1 MGNKDTAALSRQENL
16 AQMGKFVLF
25 SISAGGIQVIVFTI
39 LEELFHLPY
48 WPSYLTALIASVV
61 YNFTVN
67 RRFTFKSANNIPKA
81 MAQLGIYYALFTPLS
96 TWWGDAL
103 VQRGISDYL
112 VLGGTMVVNL
122 VTEYCVNR
130 FIIYRTSMNTRG
142 KRQVVYQSK
151 PLHSSKYMPYR
162 DFPPHRL

>member
-1 MGNKDTAALSRQENL
+1 MENKETVALSKQENL
-16 AQMGKFVLF
+16 VQIGKFVLF
-25 SISAGGIQVIVFTI
+25 SISAGIIQVLVFTI

-81 MAQLGIYYALFTPLS
+81 MMQLGLYYAIFTPLS

-103 VQRGISDYL
+103 VQIGISDYL

-130 FIIYRTSMNTRG
+130 FIIYRTSMNTRT
-142 KRQVVYQSK
+142 
-151 PLHSSKYMPYR
+151 
-162 DFPPHRL
+162 

>member
-1 MGNKDTAALSRQENL
+1 MENKETVALSKQENL
-16 AQMGKFVLF
+16 VQIGKFVVF
-25 SISAGGIQVIVFTI
+25 SISAGIIQVLVFTI

-81 MAQLGIYYALFTPLS
+81 MMQLGLYYAIFTPLS

-130 FIIYRTSMNTRG
+130 FIIYRTSMNTRT
-142 KRQVVYQSK
+142 
-151 PLHSSKYMPYR
+151 
-162 DFPPHRL
+162 

>member
-1 MGNKDTAALSRQENL
+1 MCRHKEEIMETNEAAAVSKKENL
-16 AQMGKFVLF
+16 IQIGKFVLF
-25 SISAGGIQVIVFTI
+25 SISAGIIQVLVFTI
-39 LEELFHLPY
+39 CEELFHLPY

-81 MAQLGIYYALFTPLS
+81 MLQLAIYYAIFTPLS

-103 VQRGISDYL
+103 VQIGISDYI

-122 VTEYCVNR
+122 ITEFCVNR

-142 KRQVVYQSK
+142 
-151 PLHSSKYMPYR
+151 
-162 DFPPHRL
+162 

>member
-1 MGNKDTAALSRQENL
+1 METKDTAALSKQENL
-16 AQMGKFVLF
+16 VQIGKFVLF
-25 SISAGGIQVIVFTI
+25 SISAGIIQVIVFTT

-61 YNFTVN
+61 YNFTLN

-81 MAQLGIYYALFTPLS
+81 MTQLGIYYAIFTPLS

-103 VQRGISDYL
+103 VQIGVYDYL

-130 FIIYRTSMNTRG
+130 FIIYRNSMNTRKQLK
-142 KRQVVYQSK
+142 KREQGWRSR
-151 PLHSSKYMPYR
+151 LYR
-162 DFPPHRL
+162 P

>member
-1 MGNKDTAALSRQENL
+1 MENKETVALSKQENL
-16 AQMGKFVLF
+16 VQIGKFVVF
-25 SISAGGIQVIVFTI
+25 SISAGIIQVLVFTI

-81 MAQLGIYYALFTPLS
+81 MMQLGLYYAIFTPLS
-96 TWWGDAL
+96 TWCGDAL
-103 VQRGISDYL
+103 VQMGISDYL

-130 FIIYRTSMNTRG
+130 FIIYRTSMNTRT
-142 KRQVVYQSK
+142 
-151 PLHSSKYMPYR
+151 
-162 DFPPHRL
+162 

>member
-1 MGNKDTAALSRQENL
+1 MDTKGTVTLSKQENL
-16 AQMGKFVLF
+16 VQIGKFVLF
-25 SISAGGIQVIVFTI
+25 SISAGIIQVIVFTL
-39 LEELFHLPY
+39 LEEIFHLPY
-48 WPSYLTALIASVV
+48 WPSYLSALIASII

-81 MAQLGIYYALFTPLS
+81 MMQLGIYYAIFTPLS

-103 VQRGISDYL
+103 VQQGFSDYI
-112 VLGGTMVVNL
+112 VLGGTMIINL

-142 KRQVVYQSK
+142 KVGPEPS
-151 PLHSSKYMPYR
+151 P
-162 DFPPHRL
+162 

>member
-1 MGNKDTAALSRQENL
+1 MENKETVALSKQENL
-16 AQMGKFVLF
+16 VQIGKFVVF
-25 SISAGGIQVIVFTI
+25 SISAGIIQVLVFTI

-81 MAQLGIYYALFTPLS
+81 MMQLGLYYAIFTPLS

-103 VQRGISDYL
+103 VQIGISDYL

-130 FIIYRTSMNTRG
+130 FIIYRTSMNTRT
-142 KRQVVYQSK
+142 
-151 PLHSSKYMPYR
+151 
-162 DFPPHRL
+162 

>member
-1 MGNKDTAALSRQENL
+1 MENKETVALSKQENL
-16 AQMGKFVLF
+16 VQIGKFIVF
-25 SISAGGIQVIVFTI
+25 SISAGIIQVLVFTI

-81 MAQLGIYYALFTPLS
+81 MMQLGLYYAIFTPLS

-103 VQRGISDYL
+103 VQMGISDYL

-130 FIIYRTSMNTRG
+130 FIIYRTSMNTRT
-142 KRQVVYQSK
+142 
-151 PLHSSKYMPYR
+151 
-162 DFPPHRL
+162 

>member
-1 MGNKDTAALSRQENL
+1 MENKETVALSKQENL
-16 AQMGKFVLF
+16 VQIGKFVVF
-25 SISAGGIQVIVFTI
+25 SISAGIIQVLVFTI

-81 MAQLGIYYALFTPLS
+81 MMQLGLYYAIFTPLS

-130 FIIYRTSMNTRG
+130 FIIYRRSMNTRT
-142 KRQVVYQSK
+142 
-151 PLHSSKYMPYR
+151 
-162 DFPPHRL
+162 